1 MPLAHPTS
9 MRESFGT
16 EITVLRQAPLLCN
29 FLDPEKPNAEN

>member
-1 MPLAHPTS
+1 MPSAQPTN

-16 EITVLRQAPLLCN
+16 EITAFRQAPVLCK